1 MLFDTRFRVATLN
14 ASLHKNRLRQER
26 GRLKDH
32 LFDTSIEKT
41 LSENSSL
48 VGCVSDDV
56 YFFFFLKTEL

>member
-1 MLFDTRFRVATLN
+1 MNYVN
-14 ASLHKNRLRQER
+14 ASMHKNRLRQEKES

-56 YFFFFLKTEL
+56 

>member
-1 MLFDTRFRVATLN
+1 MQVATALEYVCGG
-14 ASLHKNRLRQER
+14 KR
-26 GRLKDH
+26 RLKDH

-56 YFFFFLKTEL
+56 